1 MHLINLIAIL
11 HKITS
16 FSDSTYPMN
25 KWMKAE
31 NMKEAANKI
40 SYLLPKSINLS
51 TKLSAFLEECKI
63 AKVKALFKKGSK
75 VDPRN

>member
-1 MHLINLIAIL
+1 
-11 HKITS
+11 
-16 FSDSTYPMN
+16 MN

-63 AKVKALFKKGSK
+63 AKVKTLFKKGSK